1 MDEKS
6 DTLVIKRPAKK
17 VQKSPH
23 AVISGLILA
32 LVRLKCH
39 FLPQGGGVISKM
51 FWRASSRSSF
61 TSTHPKST
69 GHTWGTQLVCRRT
82 NSALVGEPRFHTKGW
97 AEKTSS
103 HWISVLPLDY
113 SCLALK
119 MNGFLT
125 FGTTT
130 VFCGCN
136 LSWAKFHYGILMFA
150 GIARHVNSGAHNQ
163 CNRPVEQKREGGFT
177 DEVLGRL
184 KCRNRRTVAD
194 LC

>member
-39 FLPQGGGVISKM
+39 FLPQGGGVISKR

-61 TSTHPKST
+61 TSRHPKST

-82 NSALVGEPRFHTKGW
+82 KSALVGEPRFHTKGW

-113 SCLALK
+113 SCVVENEWLFDFWK
-119 MNGFLT
+119 HNG
-125 FGTTT
+125 
-130 VFCGCN
+130 FCGCN

-150 GIARHVNSGAHNQ
+150 GIARHVHSGAHNQ
-163 CNRPVEQKREGGFT
+163 CNMCTSSTEKRGRFHWWG
-177 DEVLGRL
+177 LGQT
-184 KCRNRRTVAD
+184 KVPK
-194 LC
+194 